1 MPVYLLY
8 AGGLGIMAR
17 RTTFLCSCFYNY
29 PHIFF
34 PFPQLNLGESMG
46 ENRFEV
52 GSDVG
57 IMTVHDV
64 AGYLRLS
71 EAKVYKMA
79 NEGRVPALRMGKSWR
94 FKRELIDEWI
104 RRETELTLHVSE
116 QA

>member
-1 MPVYLLY
+1 MNKK
-8 AGGLGIMAR
+8 GFGTDGDI
-17 RTTFLCSCFYNY
+17 
-29 PHIFF
+29 
-34 PFPQLNLGESMG
+34 
-46 ENRFEV
+46 
-52 GSDVG
+52 G

-104 RRETELTLHVSE
+104 RRETEQALHVPK
-116 QA
+116 

>member
-1 MPVYLLY
+1 M
-8 AGGLGIMAR
+8 AGELM
-17 RTTFLCSCFYNY
+17 SN
-29 PHIFF
+29 
-34 PFPQLNLGESMG
+34 
-46 ENRFEV
+46 NRFGD

-64 AGYLRLS
+64 AAYLRLS

-104 RRETELTLHVSE
+104 RRETELASHVS
-116 QA
+116 